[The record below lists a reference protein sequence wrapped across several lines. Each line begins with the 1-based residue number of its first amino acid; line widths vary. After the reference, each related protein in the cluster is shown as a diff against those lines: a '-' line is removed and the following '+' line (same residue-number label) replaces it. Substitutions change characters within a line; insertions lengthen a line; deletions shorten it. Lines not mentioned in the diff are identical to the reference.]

1 MSTPGPERV
10 PSKVKVDKTSG
21 QGKPPAGGAKPKP
34 GAAKSTGAAKSGAA
48 RPGAAKPGAAKPG
61 AKGGGKGR
69 KPVTPVKVSGSTN
82 WGPIAIGGVVGVVVL
97 AILGYAV
104 FSVVRGSRSWEDK
117 AADIKGIV
125 NYRAQKNAALDSRNH
140 KDGTLTYLTSPPVGG
155 DHNPLW
161 QNCMGDVY
169 DQAIANEHAVHSL
182 EHGAVWVTYKPGIP
196 QDQID
201 DLKKKVQGKDYM
213 LMSPYPG
220 LDHNIS
226 LQVWGYQLKVDDAT
240 DPRIDEFIKDLR
252 LNASMETGAACSSGN
267 TTTGPVTAAAT
278 GQPGATQPSAGS

>member
-21 QGKPPAGGAKPKP
+21 QGKPPAGGSKPKP
-34 GAAKSTGAAKSGAA
+34 GAAKSAGATKSAGN
-48 RPGAAKPGAAKPG
+48 RPAPKG
-61 AKGGGKGR
+61 GGGKGR
-69 KPVTPVKVSGSTN
+69 KPVTPVKVSSGTN
-82 WGPIAIGGVVGVVVL
+82 WGPIAIGGVVGVIVL
-97 AILGYAV
+97 AIIGYAV

-140 KDGTLTYLTSPPVGG
+140 KDGTLTYVTTPPVGG

-169 DQAIANEHAVHSL
+169 NAAIANEHAVHSL

-201 DLKKKVQGKDYM
+201 ELKSKVQGKDYM

-226 LQVWGYQLKVDDAT
+226 LQVWGYQLKLDNAS

-252 LNASMETGAACSSGN
+252 LNASMEPGAACSSGN
-267 TTTGPVTAAAT
+267 TTTGPVTAAT
-278 GQPGATQPSAGS
+278 SGQPGMTQPSTGS

>member
-10 PSKVKVDKTSG
+10 PSTVKVGKTSG
-21 QGKPPAGGAKPKP
+21 QGKPPAGGSKP
-34 GAAKSTGAAKSGAA
+34 GAGGS
-48 RPGAAKPGAAKPG
+48 KPGARKPG
-61 AKGGGKGR
+61 SAPAGKPGQKGKGR

-82 WGPIAIGGVVGVVVL
+82 WGPIAIGGVVAVVVL
-97 AILGYAV
+97 GILTYAILAV
-104 FSVVRGSRSWEDK
+104 VHGSRSWEDK

-125 NYRAQKNAALDSRNH
+125 NYRAQKNATLDSRNH

-161 QNCMGDVY
+161 QNCMGDIY
-169 DQAIANEHAVHSL
+169 DAPIANEHAVHSL

-201 DLKKKVQGKDYM
+201 DLKKKVQGQDYM

-226 LQVWGYQLKVDDAT
+226 LQVWGYQLKLDSAT
-240 DPRIDEFIKDLR
+240 DPRIATFIKDLR
-252 LNASMETGAACSSGN
+252 LNASMEPGAACSSGN
-267 TTTGPVTAAAT
+267 TTTGPVTPAAT
-278 GQPGATQPSAGS
+278 GTAPAPAASGN